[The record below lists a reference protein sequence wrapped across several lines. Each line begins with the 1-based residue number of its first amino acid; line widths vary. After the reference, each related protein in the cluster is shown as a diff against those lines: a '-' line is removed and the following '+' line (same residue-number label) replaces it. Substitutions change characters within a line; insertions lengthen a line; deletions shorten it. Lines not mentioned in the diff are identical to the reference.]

1 MPFDYRLDP
10 DCRVLVTTGRGT
22 ITDGDVFAYQRELG
36 ARPDL
41 AACDELIDMSG
52 VAQIALPSAERVR
65 KLADLA
71 VESDVPAAAA
81 RLAIVAP
88 DDFAFGLGRMYAAYR
103 ETNPRSTKQV
113 GVFRS
118 RADALEWL
126 GLCEEVQDSGAV
138 RLSRRGP

>member
-10 DCRVLVTTGRGT
+10 GCQVLLTRGRGT
-22 ITDGDVFAYQRELG
+22 ITDHDVFAYQREVG

-41 AACDELIDMSG
+41 AACDELIDMSS
-52 VAQIALPSAERVR
+52 VEQIASPLAERVR
-65 KLADLA
+65 TLADLA
-71 VESDVPAAAA
+71 AETDAPTAAA

-126 GLCEEVQDSGAV
+126 GLCEVQDSGGV
-138 RLSRRGP
+138 RLSRRGS